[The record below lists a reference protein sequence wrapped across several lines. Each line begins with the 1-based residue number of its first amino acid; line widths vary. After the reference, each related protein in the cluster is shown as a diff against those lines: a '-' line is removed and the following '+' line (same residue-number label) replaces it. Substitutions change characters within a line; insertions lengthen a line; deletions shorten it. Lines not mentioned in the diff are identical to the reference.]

1 MFYETIFIFSLPKIK
16 PFDSVENLKEN
27 NLLTKATYIG
37 HGKLRGP
44 ETIVFSQNGTMY
56 TGLMNGQIVRVD
68 PISDTVHKIAQF
80 GSQTNENICSI
91 NSFIF

>member
-1 MFYETIFIFSLPKIK
+1 LPRII

-37 HGKLRGP
+37 HGKLQGP

-68 PISDTVHKIAQF
+68 TISNTVHNIAQF
-80 GSQTNENICSI
+80 GYQTNENICSLKL
-91 NSFIF
+91 F

>member
-1 MFYETIFIFSLPKIK
+1 LPRII

-37 HGKLRGP
+37 HGKLQGP

-68 PISDTVHKIAQF
+68 TISNTVHKIAQF
-80 GSQTNENICSI
+80 GYQTNENICSI
-91 NSFIF
+91 ELF